1 MTDTASD
8 APRFAFGKNW
18 ENFLDK
24 HFNDERVRIAQD
36 HLLRFLKL
44 PDLTG
49 KRMLDIGC
57 GSGLHSLAALRAN
70 AKEIVSFDYDANS
83 VAASRKLHEL
93 SGRPAHWRIVQ
104 GSVLDK
110 AYMDALGNFDVVYS
124 WGVLHHT
131 GDQWTALRNAADRI
145 TPDGVFYV
153 ALYTSDVFIDPP
165 AEFWLDVKRRYNR
178 SGWFG
183 KRRIEAWYIGRQFG
197 GMWRNGQNPFAYA
210 WGYKR
215 SRGMSYYTDVKDWVG
230 GWPMEFSSVQ
240 EVKDFARDQLGLE
253 LTNIT
258 TGEANTEY
266 LFKRACRGQT
276 TG

>member
-1 MTDTASD
+1 MTMTDTAPD

-18 ENFLDK
+18 ESFVDK
-24 HFNDERVRIAQD
+24 HFTEERVRIAQE
-36 HLLRFLKL
+36 HLLRFLNL
-44 PDLTG
+44 PDLAG

-70 AKEIVSFDYDANS
+70 VGELLSFDYDANS
-83 VAASRKLHEL
+83 VSTTRKLHEM
-93 SGRPAHWRIVQ
+93 SGRPAHWRVAQ

-110 AYMDALGNFDVVYS
+110 AYMDSLGTFDIVYS

-131 GDQWTALRNAADRI
+131 GDQWTALRYAADRVA
-145 TPDGVFYV
+145 PAGVFYV
-153 ALYTSDVFIDPP
+153 ALYTSDVFVDPP
-165 AEFWLDVKRRYNR
+165 AEFWLNVKRRYNR
-178 SGWFG
+178 GGWLA
-183 KRRIEAWYIGRQFG
+183 KRNIEAWYIGRQFL
-197 GMWRNGQNPFAYA
+197 GMLRNRQNPLAYV

-215 SRGMSYYTDVKDWVG
+215 SRGMSYFTDVKDWVG

-240 EVKDFARDQLGLE
+240 EVKDFARGQLDLE

-266 LFKRACRGQT
+266 LFSRAIQDRA
-276 TG
+276 

>member
-1 MTDTASD
+1 MTDTVSD
-8 APRFAFGKNW
+8 VQRFDFGRNW
-18 ENFLDK
+18 QNFVDK
-24 HFNDERVRIAQD
+24 HFTEERVRIARE

-70 AKEIVSFDYDANS
+70 VGELVSFDYDANS
-83 VAASRKLHEL
+83 VAATRKLHDL
-93 SGRPAHWRIVQ
+93 SGRPANWQITQ

-110 AYMDALGNFDVVYS
+110 AYMDSLGSFDIVYS

-131 GDQWTALRNAADRI
+131 GDQWTALQYAADRI
-145 TPDGVFYV
+145 ASDGVFYV
-153 ALYTSDVFIDPP
+153 ALYTSDVFVDPP
-165 AEFWLDVKRRYNR
+165 AEFWLEVKRRYNR
-178 SGWFG
+178 SGWAS
-183 KRRIEAWYIGRQFG
+183 KRGIEAWYIGRQFI
-197 GMWRNGQNPFAYA
+197 GMWRNRQNPLAYA

-230 GWPMEFSSVQ
+230 GWPMEFSSVE
-240 EVKDFARDQLGLE
+240 EVKNFARDQLNLE
-253 LTNIT
+253 IVNIT

-266 LFKRACRGQT
+266 LLR
-276 TG
+276 